1 MSKLPKI
8 ENDKLFNKIKK
19 ESKCESH
26 KKKIMISEYE
36 SNLKKKLMDKEK
48 FFHEM
53 PRSVNAKIKGNKINE
68 NIQCNT
74 TYAEGSRISK
84 MFKVNQEKN
93 MRNYKKSINLKM
105 EKNK

>member
-8 ENDKLFNKIKK
+8 ENDKLFNKSKK

-26 KKKIMISEYE
+26 KKKIIISEYE
-36 SNLKKKLMDKEK
+36 SNLKENLMNKEK
-48 FFHEM
+48 FFHEL
-53 PRSVNAKIKGNKINE
+53 PKSINAKIKGNKINE

-84 MFKVNQEKN
+84 MFKENLEKN
-93 MRNYKKSINLKM
+93 MRNYKKSINLNM